1 MKKTALLILTLDIKA
16 EEALF
21 LKKALEQ
28 QGLNVLI
35 MDVGVFPSWRDRNKS
50 KERE

>member
-1 MKKTALLILTLDIKA
+1 MKKTVLLIVTLDTKA

-21 LKKALEQ
+21 LKKVLKR

-35 MDVGVFPSWRDRNKS
+35 MDVGV
-50 KERE
+50 